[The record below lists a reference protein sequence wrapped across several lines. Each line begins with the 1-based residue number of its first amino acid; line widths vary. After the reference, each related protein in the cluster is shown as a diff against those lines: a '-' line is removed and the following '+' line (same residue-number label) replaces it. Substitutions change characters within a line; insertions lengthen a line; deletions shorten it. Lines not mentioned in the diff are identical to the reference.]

1 MSLHDMYFSSKNKNH
16 MFNVIRELVLKETNE
31 DINNNTEYID
41 LYRFK
46 YSLIFDRSNSD
57 NLVDL
62 NKFLVDEIAPI
73 YINDIQSKYTSKN
86 ITIKPKESNESKE
99 SKESKKDNIKQKTQL
114 YINSSERLENS
125 LNRYEYYINLPENKK
140 FSLKQITIPV
150 ENNIL
155 FSNPVICVQLEIKNE
170 KYDIY
175 CQFKNEILIQ
185 NKKYNIYESFQE
197 LEINTDRII
206 KVSILTNLRLKV
218 IENQDKIKIKI
229 KNIKHKEKDYLCLKI
244 NENHDIINGDNIG
257 IYKNN
262 NLISSLIIDNKIE
275 NNLIIKDKK
284 LDFDNSSEYYILNM
298 NLQNNLLIFYI

>member
-31 DINNNTEYID
+31 DINNNSEYID

-46 YSLIFDRSNSD
+46 YSLIFERSDSD

-62 NKFLVDEIAPI
+62 NKFLIDEIAPI

-86 ITIKPKESNESKE
+86 ITIKPKESTKSKE
-99 SKESKKDNIKQKTQL
+99 SKNENMKQKTQL

-125 LNRYEYYINLPENKK
+125 LNRYEYYIYLPENNK

-197 LEINTDRII
+197 LEINTDKII

-218 IENQDKIKIKI
+218 MENQDKIKIKI
-229 KNIKHKEKDYLCLKI
+229 KNIKHKENDFLCLKI

-262 NLISSLIIDNKIE
+262 KLISSLIVDNKIE

>member
-1 MSLHDMYFSSKNKNH
+1 MSIHDMYFSSKNKNH
-16 MFNVIRELVLKETNE
+16 MFSVIRDLVLKETNE
-31 DINNNTEYID
+31 DINNNSEYID

-46 YSLIFDRSNSD
+46 YSLIFDRSDSD
-57 NLVDL
+57 NLIDL
-62 NKFLVDEIAPI
+62 NKFLIDEIATI

-86 ITIKPKESNESKE
+86 ITIKPKEESKT
-99 SKESKKDNIKQKTQL
+99 KEDNIKQKIEKQKTQF

-155 FSNPVICVQLEIKNE
+155 FSNPIICVQLEIKNE

-197 LEINTDRII
+197 LEIDTDKII
-206 KVSILTNLRLKV
+206 KISILTNLLLKV
-218 IENQDKIKIKI
+218 IENEDKIKIHKI
-229 KNIKHKEKDYLCLKI
+229 KNIKHKENNYLCLKI
-244 NENHDIINGDNIG
+244 NNNHDIIKDDNIG
-257 IYKNN
+257 IFKND
-262 NLISSLIIDNKIE
+262 NLVSSLIVTNKIE
-275 NNLIIKDKK
+275 NNLIIKDIII
-284 LDFDNSSEYYILNM
+284 DCDNSSDYYILNM

>member
-62 NKFLVDEIAPI
+62 NKFLIDEIAPI
-73 YINDIQSKYTSKN
+73 YINDIQSKYNSKN

-99 SKESKKDNIKQKTQL
+99 SKKENIKQKTQL

-229 KNIKHKEKDYLCLKI
+229 KNIKHKENDYLCLKI

-262 NLISSLIIDNKIE
+262 KLISSLIIDNKIE

>member
-31 DINNNTEYID
+31 DINNNSEYID

-62 NKFLVDEIAPI
+62 NKFLIDEIAPI

-99 SKESKKDNIKQKTQL
+99 SKKDNIKQKTQL

-125 LNRYEYYINLPENKK
+125 LNRYEYFINLPENKK

-185 NKKYNIYESFQE
+185 NKKYNVYESFQE
-197 LEINTDRII
+197 LEINTDKII

-229 KNIKHKEKDYLCLKI
+229 KNIKHKENDYLCLKI
-244 NENHDIINGDNIG
+244 NENHNIITNDNID

-262 NLISSLIIDNKIE
+262 NLISSLIVNNKIE

-284 LDFDNSSEYYILNM
+284 IDFDNSSEYYVLNM

>member
-1 MSLHDMYFSSKNKNH
+1 MYFSSKNKNH
-16 MFNVIRELVLKETNE
+16 MFSVIRDLVLKETNE
-31 DINNNTEYID
+31 DINNNSEYID

-46 YSLIFDRSNSD
+46 YSLIFDRSDSD
-57 NLVDL
+57 NLIDL
-62 NKFLVDEIAPI
+62 NKFLIDEIATI

-86 ITIKPKESNESKE
+86 ITIKPKEESKT
-99 SKESKKDNIKQKTQL
+99 KEDNIKQKIEKQKTQF

-155 FSNPVICVQLEIKNE
+155 FSNPIICVQLEIKNE

-197 LEINTDRII
+197 LEIDTDKII
-206 KVSILTNLRLKV
+206 KISILTNLLLKV
-218 IENQDKIKIKI
+218 IENEDKIKIHKI
-229 KNIKHKEKDYLCLKI
+229 KNIKHKENNYLCLKI
-244 NENHDIINGDNIG
+244 NNNHDIIKDDNIG
-257 IYKNN
+257 IFKND
-262 NLISSLIIDNKIE
+262 NLVSSLIVTNKIE
-275 NNLIIKDKK
+275 NNLIIKDIII
-284 LDFDNSSEYYILNM
+284 DCDNSSDYYILNM